1 MIIMDDDDVYYDY
14 EDDEDCDYDGY
25 LLWMKR

>member
-25 LLWMKR
+25 LLWMMR